1 MKTIRALTIMVAL
14 ILVGAGV
21 VGAASDV
28 EFVTVIVDMQ
38 VIDNEVWVTAMTPG
52 YGLTADDTWTTASTE
67 FTYLGL
73 AKQGVEVE
81 PGVPEPYWVSKITFS
96 PTASGPY
103 EFSYEIDMADP
114 ARSSGWYGWAR
125 MRVQVSIDEHGNMAL
140 D

>member
-1 MKTIRALTIMVAL
+1 MKTTLALTITVAL
-14 ILVGAGV
+14 ILVGPGV
-21 VGAASDV
+21 VGAPSDAG
-28 EFVTVIVDMQ
+28 FVTVIVDMQ

-96 PTASGPY
+96 PTNSGLY

-114 ARSSGWYGWAR
+114 ARSPGWYGWAR
-125 MRVQVSIDEHGNMAL
+125 IRVQVSIDEHGNVTL